1 MVVHIVLAKMSE
13 REWSIL
19 SSSPTISAW
28 NKCMELVVA
37 GWCTRKW
44 LRFDQ
49 IIRNLTS
56 GDCGISLLLIRLGVT
71 GLRKTRVVYFLDLFE
86 GRAEKQQCDL
96 VCVVC
101 LQMIGLILV
110 YVVNVLFTCG
120 KSSFNSL
127 GSWSYS
133 KEWVWNLG
141 TKSMLYC
148 IREVKCQQGD
158 TPGISYQKRLL

>member
-1 MVVHIVLAKMSE
+1 MVKWLYTKEIPNEKGPHILIEWSRADKRNKSVRTINSGEMVVHIVLAKMSE

-37 GWCTRKW
+37 GWCTRKL

-86 GRAEKQQCDL
+86 GRAEK
-96 VCVVC
+96 
-101 LQMIGLILV
+101 
-110 YVVNVLFTCG
+110 
-120 KSSFNSL
+120 
-127 GSWSYS
+127 
-133 KEWVWNLG
+133 
-141 TKSMLYC
+141 
-148 IREVKCQQGD
+148 
-158 TPGISYQKRLL
+158 